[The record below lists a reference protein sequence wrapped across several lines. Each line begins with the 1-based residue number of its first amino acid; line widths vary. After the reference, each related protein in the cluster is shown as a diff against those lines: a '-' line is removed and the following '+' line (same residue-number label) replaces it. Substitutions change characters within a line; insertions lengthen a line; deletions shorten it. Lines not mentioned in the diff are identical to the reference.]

1 MGDNIIVR
9 IERLKNG
16 WEVEYND
23 PKIQEAN
30 RKPKSVKS
38 VWKDPSVGY
47 AFTDIDALLKFL
59 KEQLPVLSPDD
70 EDGDEYSQNFKAAV
84 EDD

>member
-1 MGDNIIVR
+1 MGDNIVVR

-30 RKPKSVKS
+30 RKPKSQ
-38 VWKDPSVGY
+38 WKDPSVGY

-59 KEQLPVLSPDD
+59 KEQLPVLAPED
-70 EDGDEYSQNFKAAV
+70 EEGEYAQNFKAAV
-84 EDD
+84 SEDD

>member
-1 MGDNIIVR
+1 MGDNIVVR

-30 RKPKSVKS
+30 RKPKSQ
-38 VWKDPSVGY
+38 WKDPSVGY

-59 KEQLPVLSPDD
+59 KEQLPVLAPED
-70 EDGDEYSQNFKAAV
+70 EEGEYAQNFKSAV
-84 EDD
+84 AEDD

>member
-30 RKPKSVKS
+30 RKPKSQ
-38 VWKDPSVGY
+38 WKDPSVGY

-59 KEQLPVLSPDD
+59 KEQLPVLAPED
-70 EDGDEYSQNFKAAV
+70 EEGEYAQNFKAAV
-84 EDD
+84 SEDD

>member
-30 RKPKSVKS
+30 RKPKSQ
-38 VWKDPSVGY
+38 WKDPSVGY

-59 KEQLPVLSPDD
+59 KEQLPVLAPED
-70 EDGDEYSQNFKAAV
+70 EEGEYAQNFKSAV
-84 EDD
+84 AEDD

>member
-30 RKPKSVKS
+30 RKPKSV
-38 VWKDPSVGY
+38 WKDPSVGY

-59 KEQLPVLSPDD
+59 KEQLPVLAPED
-70 EDGDEYSQNFKAAV
+70 EEGEYAQNFKSAV
-84 EDD
+84 AEDD